1 MVCQI
6 DVDAKRRKIAEVEEA
21 RFAAAKPVEVAE
33 TEAEIAARRAAR
45 EEKLR
50 ERAMMAYPEEG

>member
-33 TEAEIAARRAAR
+33 TEEEI
-45 EEKLR
+45 E
-50 ERAMMAYPEEG
+50 P